1 MSQDANPSATSA
13 DQDLEMVW
21 IYTCGNFAETEI
33 ITDVFDDEDI
43 AYILRKMEP
52 PGFTVGVADHDQT
65 RIAVQEDRA
74 QEARELIQ
82 RAIVDEAIPGD
93 GNFIDHADKRP
104 PGSGE

>member
-1 MSQDANPSATSA
+1 MTRDAKSSATSG

-21 IYTCGNFAETEI
+21 IYTCGNFAEIEI

-52 PGFTVGVADHDQT
+52 PGFTVGVSDHDQT

-74 QEARELIQ
+74 VEARQLIQ
-82 RAIVDEAIPGD
+82 QATVDEAIPGD
-93 GNFIDHADKRP
+93 GNFIEHEDKRP
-104 PGSGE
+104 PGSDK